1 MKKILVVVVMLLV
14 AGSIKAKAA
23 DVNARVD
30 SLAKVVMNLQN
41 DLNTCKSQLNEV
53 VAQNLALKNA
63 LHLKPTIAES
73 TTKDGLNFRLLNAS
87 GNRQTGVVEL
97 EIEVVNT
104 TKQDVGL
111 YGKSFQIVDELGH
124 EYTDNEI
131 SSEVGNSKTPIYMSA
146 NLLPDAPVKMKVFIT
161 PPQECQYV
169 KAFLGRRPWDDNYR
183 FTNIPI
189 KWEN

>member
-1 MKKILVVVVMLLV
+1 MKKILVVGLLLLPTV
-14 AGSIKAKAA
+14 CIKVNAA
-23 DVNARVD
+23 DVNSRVD
-30 SLAKVVMNLQN
+30 SLANVVAAVQS
-41 DLNTCKSQLNEV
+41 DLNKCKAQLNEV
-53 VAQNLALKNA
+53 AAQNLALKNA

-73 TTKDGLNFRLLNAS
+73 TTKDGLNFRLLNAT
-87 GNRQTGVVEL
+87 GNRQTGKVEL

-111 YGKSFQIVDELGH
+111 NGKSFQIVDELGH

-131 SSEVGNSKTPIYMSA
+131 SSEVGNSKTPIYMSI
-146 NLLPDAPVKMKVFIT
+146 NLMPDAPVKMKVFIM

-169 KAFLGRRPWDDNYR
+169 KAFLGTRPWGDNYR